1 MVPRA
6 IRTGLLLCSVLA
18 CLSAFGAGTMD
29 RDGLPVIAVSALPA
43 EARETLRAIKQGG
56 PFPYERDGVVFKN
69 YERVLPRQERGCT
82 SDTLLTKS
90 AACGRR
96 CEAGAP
102 APKGSTPPCRARYRE
117 YTVKTP
123 GVRNRGGRRIVCG
136 GPLPECYYTA
146 DHYRTFKHIL
156 EQP

>member
-1 MVPRA
+1 MISRS
-6 IRTGLLLCSVLA
+6 IRTGLLLCLA
-18 CLSAFGAGTMD
+18 LLSIPASGASPD
-29 RDGLPVIAVSALPA
+29 IKEGLPVVSLSELPA
-43 EARETLRAIKQGG
+43 DARETMRVIKQGG
-56 PFPYERDGVVFKN
+56 PFPYDRDGVVFKN
-69 YERVLPRQERGCT
+69 YERLLPVQTRGCT

-90 AACGRR
+90 AACGRK

-123 GVRNRGGRRIVCG
+123 GAGSRGTRRIVC

-146 DHYRTFKHIL
+146 DHYQTFKRIL